1 MLGYQRA
8 IDFYMG
14 QGVHQAEQEMNA
26 AEELRSLARDGLR
39 KIAVRGL
46 KASSPGMDA
55 IFYFYLPDALRLFR
69 EKSMEKV

>member
-1 MLGYQRA
+1 ME
-8 IDFYMG
+8 MG
-14 QGVHQAEQEMNA
+14 DIELAQKLFKAELEMEVP
-26 AEELRSLARDGLR
+26 EELRSLARDGLR

-46 KASSPGMDA
+46 KASSPRMDA